1 MRMQLAWRC
10 DLTHY
15 DNKQPCL
22 LSFDIFIL
30 HAGRMEFI
38 RFSIIHLNVL
48 NYNNYIICTHE
59 DYLTTTTTPQLSMY
73 ICACLI
79 PKLLIEFQK

>member
-48 NYNNYIICTHE
+48 NYNSYIICTHE
-59 DYLTTTTTPQLSMY
+59 DYLTTTTH
-73 ICACLI
+73 A
-79 PKLLIEFQK
+79 IEHVYLRLFDSEAVD